1 VDSLRARVAL
11 VLLNLT
17 LLGGVVWLGRHA
29 LRPAPEPVEFE
40 GSRPVAYALD
50 GGAVRG
56 ERGDLPTTIGQE
68 LDRPL
73 PPAPAPPSGPPPPP
87 PAALGAGYRL
97 LLVSEDR
104 DDPRRST
111 AIVGA
116 TAGTQRTVMIGEEL
130 DGFEIIHIGLEGEG
144 DATRGVLTGERDGR
158 REDLRTERSTRL

>member
-1 VDSLRARVAL
+1 MDSLRARAAL

-29 LRPAPEPVEFE
+29 LQPAPEPVELE
-40 GSRPVAYALD
+40 GSRPVAYALE
-50 GGAVRG
+50 GGAARA
-56 ERGDLPTTIGQE
+56 ERGDLPRTIGQE

-73 PPAPAPPSGPPPPP
+73 PPAEAAPAGPPPPP
-87 PAALGAGYRL
+87 PAALASSYRL

-116 TAGTQRTVMIGEEL
+116 TAGNQRTVMVGEDL

-144 DATRGVLTGERDGR
+144 DETRGVLTGERDGQ
-158 REDLRTERSTRL
+158 REDLRTERSPRL